1 MFTLTFSLDSVALY
15 ALSANLLALCAFVLV
30 VYAAKKKR
38 ALAQAKIIDFVTEY
52 FLNTGVEV
60 LVSCSQDPI
69 SKQTLVQ
76 IESAPLKRFRFSNI
90 LESNLIGHIARIT
103 GGKVDKIYWRFPV
116 PPQNDAM
123 FTEKNNPLAE
133 DDPYLFEMRAAAT
146 DGYTVTEIR
155 ADQSGKRS

>member
-15 ALSANLLALCAFVLV
+15 ALSANLLALTVFVLL

-38 ALAQAKIIDFVTEY
+38 AMADAKIIDFVTEY

-60 LVSCSQDPI
+60 LVSCVQDPI
-69 SKQTLVQ
+69 SKQTHVQ

-90 LESNLIGHIARIT
+90 LESNLIGHIARLT
-103 GGKVDKIYWRFPV
+103 GEKVDKIYWRFPV

-123 FTEKNNPLAE
+123 FDETNSPLAQQ
-133 DDPYLFEMRAAAT
+133 DPYLFEMRAAAT
-146 DGYTVTEIR
+146 DGYTVTEISAEKSKQR
-155 ADQSGKRS
+155 T

>member
-15 ALSANLLALCAFVLV
+15 ALSANLLALCTFVLV

-103 GGKVDKIYWRFPV
+103 GEKVDKIL
-116 PPQNDAM
+116 
-123 FTEKNNPLAE
+123 LA
-133 DDPYLFEMRAAAT
+133 LSGAAT
-146 DGYTVTEIR
+146 
-155 ADQSGKRS
+155 K

>member
-15 ALSANLLALCAFVLV
+15 ALGANLLALICFVLV
-30 VYAAKKKR
+30 VYLAKKNR
-38 ALAQAKIIDFVTEY
+38 QRPQAKIIDFVTEY
-52 FLNTGVEV
+52 FLNTGIEV

-69 SKQTLVQ
+69 SKQTHVQ

-103 GGKVDKIYWRFPV
+103 GEKVDKIYWRFPV
-116 PPQNDAM
+116 PAQNDAM
-123 FTEKNNPLAE
+123 FSEKNSPLAE

-155 ADQSGKRS
+155 A

>member
-1 MFTLTFSLDSVALY
+1 MFTLTFSLDSLALY
-15 ALSANLLALCAFVLV
+15 ALGANLLALICFVLV
-30 VYAAKKKR
+30 VYLAKKNR
-38 ALAQAKIIDFVTEY
+38 QRAQAKIIDFVTEY
-52 FLNTGVEV
+52 FLNTGIEV

-69 SKQTLVQ
+69 SKQTHVQ

-103 GGKVDKIYWRFPV
+103 GEKVDKIYWRFPV
-116 PPQNDAM
+116 PAQNDAM
-123 FTEKNNPLAE
+123 FSEKNSPLAE

-155 ADQSGKRS
+155 A

>member
-1 MFTLTFSLDSVALY
+1 MFTLTFSLDSVAWY

-30 VYAAKKKR
+30 VYAAKKKQ

-69 SKQTLVQ
+69 SKQTHVQ

-103 GGKVDKIYWRFPV
+103 GEKVDKIYWRFPV

-123 FTEKNNPLAE
+123 FTEKNDPLAE

-146 DGYTVTEIR
+146 DGYTVTEIP
-155 ADQSGKRS
+155 AAKSAQRS

>member
-15 ALSANLLALCAFVLV
+15 ALSANLLALCTFVLV

-38 ALAQAKIIDFVTEY
+38 ALAQTKIIDFVTEY

-69 SKQTLVQ
+69 SKQTHVQ

-103 GGKVDKIYWRFPV
+103 GEKSIKFIGAFRCRHKMTPCSPRKAAHWQKTIRICLKCA
-116 PPQNDAM
+116 PPLPM
-123 FTEKNNPLAE
+123 
-133 DDPYLFEMRAAAT
+133 AT
-146 DGYTVTEIR
+146 P
-155 ADQSGKRS
+155 

>member
-1 MFTLTFSLDSVALY
+1 MFTLTFSLDSVAWY
-15 ALSANLLALCAFVLV
+15 ALSANLLALGAFVLV
-30 VYAAKKKR
+30 VYAAKKKQ

-69 SKQTLVQ
+69 SKQTYVQ

-90 LESNLIGHIARIT
+90 LESNLIGHVARIT
-103 GGKVDKIYWRFPV
+103 GEKVDKIYWRFPV

-123 FTEKNNPLAE
+123 FTEKNDPLAE

-146 DGYTVTEIR
+146 DGYTVTEIP
-155 ADQSGKRS
+155 ADKSAKRS

>member
-15 ALSANLLALCAFVLV
+15 ALGANLLALICFVLV
-30 VYAAKKKR
+30 LYLAKKNRQR
-38 ALAQAKIIDFVTEY
+38 AHAKIIDFVTEY
-52 FLNTGVEV
+52 FLNTGIEV

-69 SKQTLVQ
+69 SKQTHVQ

-103 GGKVDKIYWRFPV
+103 GEKVDKIYWRFPV
-116 PPQNDAM
+116 PAQNDAM
-123 FTEKNNPLAE
+123 FSEKNSPLAE

-155 ADQSGKRS
+155 A

>member
-15 ALSANLLALCAFVLV
+15 ALSANLFALCTFALV

-103 GGKVDKIYWRFPV
+103 GEKVDKIYWRFPV

-123 FTEKNNPLAE
+123 FTEKSSPLAE

-146 DGYTVTEIR
+146 DGYTVTEIP
-155 ADQSGKRS
+155 ADKSAKRS

>member
-15 ALSANLLALCAFVLV
+15 ALGANLLALICFVLV
-30 VYAAKKKR
+30 LYLAKKNR
-38 ALAQAKIIDFVTEY
+38 QRAQAKIIDFVTEY
-52 FLNTGVEV
+52 FLNTGIEV

-69 SKQTLVQ
+69 SKQTHVQ

-103 GGKVDKIYWRFPV
+103 GEKVDKIYWRFPV
-116 PPQNDAM
+116 PAQNDAM
-123 FTEKNNPLAE
+123 FSEKNSPLAE

-155 ADQSGKRS
+155 A